1 MSGIPSFIRQ
11 LRGGGINR
19 ARTAVLMSVGYIVI
33 NLSGIHGSLKLVHN
47 HRMGVVTTSAVW
59 VGTGV
64 AFENLSMEVMLRC
77 RVKRTLNK
85 I

>member
-1 MSGIPSFIRQ
+1 
-11 LRGGGINR
+11 
-19 ARTAVLMSVGYIVI
+19 MSVRSRVRKFRGRQD
-33 NLSGIHGSLKLVHN
+33 SWKLVHN